1 MSSADALPDGPD
13 LTAGVPL
20 DRLPDGG
27 MLQGHAFGEPVLLV
41 RQGASVFAVGATCS
55 HYGAPLN
62 EGLVVGDTV
71 RCPWHHACFDLRT
84 GEALRA
90 PALRPLSCWEVVH
103 RLDQV
108 FVIRRRDVEFPKQSG
123 PGREAARQPSSIVIV
138 GAGAAGTAAAM
149 TLRREG
155 YDGRVTLIGSEPSAP
170 YDRPSLS
177 KDFLAGTAPEEWLPL
192 HDPLEYDS
200 LGIRLVLG
208 AEVSRLDTSNRS
220 VMTADGRAFPYEAVL
235 LATGAKPVRLSLPG
249 AELPHVHYLRS
260 LADCRGIIA
269 QASSGRRAVLLGA
282 GFIGLEV
289 AAALVERGLEVHVVA
304 PERQVF
310 ARVLGTE
317 LGDFLRSVHEQ
328 HGVVFHL
335 EETAASIAPDRITP
349 AGGKALP
356 ADLVVVGA
364 GVRPETHLAERAG
377 LALNNGVLV
386 DEFLRTS
393 APGIYAAGD
402 IARWLDR
409 RTGRRLRIEHWV
421 VAERMGQAAARNMLG
436 QRQPFDIVPFFWSR
450 HHEVTVSYVG
460 HAESWSR
467 VEVTRSPDSRE
478 WLATYS
484 SGDQAIAVATVG
496 RDRASL
502 AAELEFEERNRR
514 TRDRGSRRSAI
525 GASG

>member
-1 MSSADALPDGPD
+1 
-13 LTAGVPL
+13 
-20 DRLPDGG
+20 
-27 MLQGHAFGEPVLLV
+27 MLLGHAFGEPVLLA
-41 RQGASVFAVGATCS
+41 RHGASIFAVGATCT
-55 HYGAPLN
+55 HYGAPLCD
-62 EGLVVGDTV
+62 GLLVGDTV

-90 PALRPLSCWEVVH
+90 PALRPLSSWEVVR
-103 RLDQV
+103 RLDRV
-108 FVIRRRDVEFPKQSG
+108 FVARRRDVRLPNRGDSG
-123 PGREAARQPSSIVIV
+123 QGTARPLSSIVIV
-138 GAGAAGTAAAM
+138 GAGAAGTSAAM

-155 YDGRVTLIGSEPSAP
+155 YDGRVTLIGGESSAP

-177 KDFLAGTAPEEWLPL
+177 KDFLAGSAPEEWLPL
-192 HDPLEYDS
+192 HDLSEYES

-208 AEVSRLDTSNRS
+208 AEVTRLDASSHT
-220 VMTADGRAFPYEAVL
+220 VMTADGRAFPYDAVL
-235 LATGAKPVRLSLPG
+235 LATGARPVRLSLPG

-310 ARVLGTE
+310 ARVLGAE

-328 HGVVFHL
+328 HGIVFHL
-335 EETAASIAPDRITP
+335 EETVARIAPDRVTL
-349 AGGKALP
+349 AGGKLLLG
-356 ADLVVVGA
+356 DLVVVGA
-364 GVRPETHLAERAG
+364 GVRPEARLAERAG
-377 LALNNGVLV
+377 LALNDGVLV
-386 DEFLRTS
+386 DEYLRTS
-393 APGIYAAGD
+393 VPGIYAAGD

-421 VAERMGQAAARNMLG
+421 VAERMGQAAARSMLG

-460 HAESWSR
+460 HAERWGR

-478 WLATYS
+478 WLATYY
-484 SGDQAIAVATVG
+484 SGDQAVAVATIG

-502 AAELEFEERNRR
+502 AAEAEFEERNRWR
-514 TRDRGSRRSAI
+514 RDGAPRRSTI
-525 GASG
+525 SASG